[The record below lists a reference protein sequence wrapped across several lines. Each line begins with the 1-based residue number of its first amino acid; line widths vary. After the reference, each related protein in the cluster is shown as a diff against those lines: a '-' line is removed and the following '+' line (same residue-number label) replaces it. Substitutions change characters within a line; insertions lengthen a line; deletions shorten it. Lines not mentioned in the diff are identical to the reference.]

1 MRKWIVVAVLIMGS
15 GGVACGQELDPLSKW
30 AAISFNELHLSQNI
44 VYQRANNSSLKL
56 DVISAGPSQAR
67 PTLIYFHGGGWLE
80 GSKDSV
86 LLYAL
91 PYLARGMNAVNV
103 EYRMAP
109 ESLAPAAVEDCRCAL
124 HWVYD
129 HAKQYGFD
137 TSKLVVAGH
146 SAGGHLALITGML
159 DAGAGFDNECTRPS
173 EEWRQGF
180 IRDVKVAAIV
190 NFFGPTDLVDL
201 LQGPNLRNFAVRWFG
216 GLPNRMDIAKQV
228 SPLTYVR
235 KGLPPIISIVGD
247 QGPYC
252 SLSAGCPASSGVGPR
267 RRSEPTRHHP
277 RRRTRL
283 HHAFCLDARAEPGSS
298 RGNSQ
303 VSSEIPDLHRSESGS
318 MSWLS
323 RAGSP
328 EAAHLV
334 TVWGQG
340 EPRHVP
346 NWSGG

>member
-1 MRKWIVVAVLIMGS
+1 MRKWIVVAVLMLGS
-15 GGVACGQELDPLSKW
+15 AGAACAQELDALSKW
-30 AAISFNELHLSQNI
+30 AAIAFNELHLSQNI

-80 GSKDSV
+80 GSKDGV

-137 TSKLVVAGH
+137 TSKLIVEGH

-180 IRDVKVAAIV
+180 IRDVRVAAIV

-216 GLPNRMDIAKQV
+216 GLPNRMEIAKQV
-228 SPLTYVR
+228 SPVTYVR

-247 QGPYC
+247 KDPIVPYQQ
-252 SLSAGCPASSGVGPR
+252 AV
-267 RRSEPTRHHP
+267 
-277 RRRTRL
+277 RL
-283 HHAFCLDARAEPGSS
+283 HQGLDREGVP
-298 RGNSQ
+298 NQ
-303 VSSEIPDLHRSESGS
+303 
-318 MSWLS
+318 
-323 RAGSP
+323 
-328 EAAHLV
+328 LV
-334 TVWGQG
+334 TI
-340 EPRHVP
+340 R
-346 NWSGG
+346 GGGHGSTTPFAWTREQNVEAQEAITRFLEKYGIFSAANTAQ

>member
-1 MRKWIVVAVLIMGS
+1 MRKWIVVAVLMLGS
-15 GGVACGQELDPLSKW
+15 AGAARAQELDALSKW
-30 AAISFNELHLSQNI
+30 AAIAFNELHLSQNI

-80 GSKDSV
+80 GSKDGV

-137 TSKLVVAGH
+137 TSKLVVEGH

-180 IRDVKVAAIV
+180 IRDVRVAAIV
-190 NFFGPTDLVDL
+190 NFFGPGA
-201 LQGPNLRNFAVRWFG
+201 QP
-216 GLPNRMDIAKQV
+216 
-228 SPLTYVR
+228 
-235 KGLPPIISIVGD
+235 
-247 QGPYC
+247 
-252 SLSAGCPASSGVGPR
+252 AGCPDREGPGDGGGPKLLDAAKRGIVG
-267 RRSEPTRHHP
+267 
-277 RRRTRL
+277 RRRTGRQSRNEGL
-283 HHAFCLDARAEPGSS
+283 GLDFGLSAQRRRPQCCAPAREGYNAAGQSRRWGGRGS
-298 RGNSQ
+298 
-303 VSSEIPDLHRSESGS
+303 L
-318 MSWLS
+318 
-323 RAGSP
+323 
-328 EAAHLV
+328 
-334 TVWGQG
+334 
-340 EPRHVP
+340 
-346 NWSGG
+346 

>member
-1 MRKWIVVAVLIMGS
+1 MRKWIVVAVLMLGS
-15 GGVACGQELDPLSKW
+15 AGAARAQELDALSKW
-30 AAISFNELHLSQNI
+30 AAIAFNELHLSQNI

-80 GSKDSV
+80 GSKDGV

-137 TSKLVVAGH
+137 TSKLVVEGH

-180 IRDVKVAAIV
+180 IRDVRVAAIV

-216 GLPNRMDIAKQV
+216 GLPNRMEIAKQV
-228 SPLTYVR
+228 SPVTYVR

-247 QGPYC
+247 KDPIVPYQQ
-252 SLSAGCPASSGVGPR
+252 AV
-267 RRSEPTRHHP
+267 
-277 RRRTRL
+277 RL
-283 HHAFCLDARAEPGSS
+283 HQGLDREGVP
-298 RGNSQ
+298 NQ
-303 VSSEIPDLHRSESGS
+303 
-318 MSWLS
+318 
-323 RAGSP
+323 
-328 EAAHLV
+328 LV
-334 TVWGQG
+334 TI
-340 EPRHVP
+340 R
-346 NWSGG
+346 GGGHGSTTPFAWTREQNVEAQEATTRFLEKYGIFSAANTAQ